1 MNDEQ
6 IIKKLKGI
14 DEKLRILILIDLGYI
29 GHKREQIK
37 YFIKLGINNKE
48 IADILKVKKNYI
60 AKERNIIKKEIKE
73 EKENY

>member
-1 MNDEQ
+1 MSDEQ

-14 DEKLRILILIDLGYI
+14 DEKLRILNLMELGYANNQ
-29 GHKREQIK
+29 REQIK
-37 YFIKLGINNKE
+37 YFIELGINNKE